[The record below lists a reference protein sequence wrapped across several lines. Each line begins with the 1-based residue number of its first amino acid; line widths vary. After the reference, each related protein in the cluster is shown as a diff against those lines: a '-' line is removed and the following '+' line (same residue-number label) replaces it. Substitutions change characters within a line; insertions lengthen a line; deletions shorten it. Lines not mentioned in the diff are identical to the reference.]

1 MVFFL
6 EITNVWQKSRDLIG
20 GFFSLDFLKQ
30 QTGIDFPMEFLLFSM
45 CFINAFLRLLLI
57 LNMKSLWI

>member
-6 EITNVWQKSRDLIG
+6 EITNVWRKSRDLIG
-20 GFFSLDFLKQ
+20 GFFSLDFEKQ
-30 QTGIDFPMEFLLFSM
+30 QTGIDFLMEFLLFSM

-57 LNMKSLWI
+57 LHLKSLWI

>member
-20 GFFSLDFLKQ
+20 GFFSLDSLEKK

-45 CFINAFLRLLLI
+45 CFINFFNPHKNGPFGAP
-57 LNMKSLWI
+57 M